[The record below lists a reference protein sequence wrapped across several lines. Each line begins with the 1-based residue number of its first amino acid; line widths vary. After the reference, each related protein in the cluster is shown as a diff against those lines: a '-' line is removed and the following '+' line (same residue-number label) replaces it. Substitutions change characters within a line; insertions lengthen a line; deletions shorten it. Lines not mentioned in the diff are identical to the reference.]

1 MATKYT
7 KNSAGYFHTMIWDGT
22 YTDKG
27 KKHYKQVY
35 SKKSSA
41 DLEKK
46 VNAIRQQV
54 KDREYVH
61 QDGTMFHDYCIHWL
75 KTYKASTS
83 DNTRRMYLNI
93 IEKHFD
99 GIVCTIS
106 ELNRSHYATMMNGIS
121 GIRTKQQASMTFKQ
135 IVKSA
140 IHDKMLPPNAL
151 EDIFDGTE
159 KVKYKSKE
167 KRPLTD
173 AEKDAIKKVELSDR
187 DRLFLLILY
196 GCGLRRGEC
205 IALTRTDVDLTAF
218 ELNVDK
224 AIAFVEMDVIR
235 KDTKNEKHRK
245 VPIPELLRQPLSE
258 YVKDM
263 DDDALLFSMRDGKPL
278 TKSSF
283 DKMWRRILTALQKA
297 CIEPIEGLTPHIL
310 RHNYCTT
317 LCYQIPAI
325 GINDIAYIM
334 GDSKEVVLNIYNHL
348 NMDDK
353 KVQETVSAALKF

>member
-1 MATKYT
+1 MAQKYT
-7 KNSAGYFHTMIWDGT
+7 RNSAGYFHARVWDGT
-22 YTDKG
+22 YDGNG
-27 KKHYKQVY
+27 KKKYKQVY

-46 VNAIRQQV
+46 VELLRHQVRDRTYVRQ
-54 KDREYVH
+54 DE
-61 QDGTMFHDYCIHWL
+61 TTFHDYCIHWL
-75 KTYKASTS
+75 NTYKASTS

-93 IEKHFD
+93 IEKHF
-99 GIVCTIS
+99 GCIACTVS
-106 ELNRSHYATMMNGIS
+106 ELNRSHYATMMNAIS
-121 GIRTKQQASMTFKQ
+121 GARTKQQASMCFKQ
-135 IVKSA
+135 VVKSA
-140 IHDKMLPPNAL
+140 IHDKLLPPNQL
-151 EDIFDGTE
+151 EDIFDGME

-173 AEKDAIKKVELSDR
+173 AEKAAIKKVELSDR

-205 IALTRTDVDLTAF
+205 IALTRSDVDLTAF

-263 DDDALLFSMRDGKPL
+263 DDDALLFSMRGGKPL

-325 GINDIAYIM
+325 GINDIAYLM
-334 GDSKEVVLNIYNHL
+334 GDSKEVVLRIYDHL
-348 NMDDK
+348 NMNRT
-353 KVQETVSAALKF
+353 KVQETVSSALNL